1 MSTSS
6 PQRAIYRFGA
16 FELDARTRELR
27 KSGLRIRCQEQP
39 LQVLAALLARPG
51 ELLTREELRQMVW
64 PEDTFV
70 DFDHALTTAV
80 KKIRLALNDDA
91 DSPRYL
97 ETVPRHGYRFIAP
110 VQTEMTTPQP
120 NEKRVTRDLD
130 LPSGE
135 RPLINRRVIV
145 MAASL
150 IAGLGG
156 LYYWSNHRARASAL
170 RPGER
175 TWSRCFPLRT

>member
-1 MSTSS
+1 MSTAS

-27 KSGLRIRCQEQP
+27 KNGLRIRCQEQP
-39 LQVLAALLARPG
+39 LQVLATLLARPG

-130 LPSGE
+130 LPSWRAAADQPPGDCDGGVPDCGPGRTLLLEQSPGE
-135 RPLINRRVIV
+135 GKRPASGGTHDGRS
-145 MAASL
+145 ASL
-150 IAGLGG
+150 
-156 LYYWSNHRARASAL
+156 
-170 RPGER
+170 
-175 TWSRCFPLRT
+175 